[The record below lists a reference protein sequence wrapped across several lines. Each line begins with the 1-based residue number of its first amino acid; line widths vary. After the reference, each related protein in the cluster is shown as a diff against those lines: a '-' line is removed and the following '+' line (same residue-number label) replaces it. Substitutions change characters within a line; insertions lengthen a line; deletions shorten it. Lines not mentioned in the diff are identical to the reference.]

1 MILTHEKVYENID
14 SADIYKLCAGV
25 KEYTHFFTN
34 NKNEYNILK
43 YISTQRNPLVYVM
56 QF

>member
-14 SADIYKLCAGV
+14 SADIYKLCEGV

-43 YISTQRNPLVYVM
+43 YISTQRNPLVDVM